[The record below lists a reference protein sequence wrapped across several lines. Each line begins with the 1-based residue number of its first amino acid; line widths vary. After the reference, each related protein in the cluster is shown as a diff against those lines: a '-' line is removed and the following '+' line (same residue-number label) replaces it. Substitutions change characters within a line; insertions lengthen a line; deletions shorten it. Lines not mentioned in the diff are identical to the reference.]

1 MKRTRFYNALPRVAG
16 GRVRS
21 NSASRALYTSSTPT
35 SFFDAPPPPPN
46 TRNGPMLT
54 TNRLPI
60 EGRGEGEAPHGG
72 PNASHAPLALAA
84 PHPPSAQ
91 LAPAGQLALLG
102 LFPSGVPG
110 PPHLSAPA
118 PSAAGGR
125 ARGRRGA
132 RYTLE
137 VGAYGIPKRHHH
149 QQQRASYATDAPLA
163 VQVGEDAYFIRE
175 NAMGV
180 ADGVG
185 GWARVKTQ
193 APAPP
198 PTSPSASA
206 LFARRLMHFCADEVD
221 RAAHHARAVSGV
233 RESERR
239 VPVVAHWEPPARVRG
254 GGGKA
259 FAAYTAASASG
270 CPPAFASAWQEPAS
284 SMAYAHP
291 AHPSSPYSSYTH
303 HASPYDDNEFEFDV
317 YEQEREEHDG
327 DPAAALA
334 AHLDALADGIDV
346 LSILERAYERTL
358 GAHVVEVPGP
368 VGVGADG
375 AAATT
380 SPPTPTTQARTQ
392 AQTTADGKPQ
402 EEPKTI
408 PLLAG
413 SSTAL
418 VAVLDYVP
426 RGTVAVEL
434 AGATAGA
441 AEGST
446 TQTPET
452 EPTPGEGKATAGEL
466 TPVLKIA
473 HVGDCMG
480 MLVRG
485 GAVAWRSEEMWWR
498 WNTPVQLS
506 AARASASASSRQV
519 RGWWEGFVGTSTSG
533 SSSPGGAATS
543 ASSSGA
549 STTATPGRV
558 AKDKAKEK
566 EKDGGSPAAL
576 ARLFTLPVQAGD
588 VLILA
593 SDGLSDNLWDEDV
606 LEEVG
611 RVCAVFGVGGA
622 VEVEGGGKGK
632 DVEGGGKGKE
642 AEGEGEGEGIR
653 TEAVD
658 GGCLRRRTLAGM
670 LSEAL
675 CSRARRVA
683 TRRAGK
689 ERGRSCAATASSS
702 SVPSAGSSSAA
713 SDEDEDETP
722 FARRARETGRVY
734 RGGKNDD
741 ISVIVAVIAPAHS
754 HGAGALEA
762 ARAAGG

>member
-72 PNASHAPLALAA
+72 PNANHAPLALAA

-110 PPHLSAPA
+110 LPHLSAPA

-221 RAAHHARAVSGV
+221 RAALSGARRGD
-233 RESERR
+233 SERR

-254 GGGKA
+254 GGRKA
-259 FAAYTAASASG
+259 FAAYTASASG

-284 SMAYAHP
+284 ASMSYTHP
-291 AHPSSPYSSYTH
+291 AHASSAYSSYAH
-303 HASPYDDNEFEFDV
+303 HAPSPFDDNEFEFDV
-317 YEQEREEHDG
+317 YEQEGEPHDGGGG

-358 GAHVVEVPGP
+358 GAHVVEVPG
-368 VGVGADG
+368 GDG
-375 AAATT
+375 ASAATG
-380 SPPTPTTQARTQ
+380 SPPTWTPTTQARTH
-392 AQTTADGKPQ
+392 A
-402 EEPKTI
+402 PKTI

-434 AGATAGA
+434 AGATAGS

-446 TQTPET
+446 AQTLET
-452 EPTPGEGKATAGEL
+452 DPTPGEGKETAGEL

-485 GAVAWRSEEMWWR
+485 GAVAWRSEEMWWK

-506 AARASASASSRQV
+506 AARASASASSSAPAPQV
-519 RGWWEGFVGTSTSG
+519 RGWWEGFVGSNSTSG
-533 SSSPGGAATS
+533 SSAASSSSS

-549 STTATPGRV
+549 STTVTPGRV

-611 RVCAVFGVGGA
+611 RVCAVFGVGGVSGGEGGEKD

-632 DVEGGGKGKE
+632 EI
-642 AEGEGEGEGIR
+642 EGEGEGEGVR
-653 TEAVD
+653 TEGVD

-689 ERGRSCAATASSS
+689 ERGRSCAASATSSS
-702 SVPSAGSSSAA
+702 SSSAPATTLGAGSSSPA